1 MQNPLGKT
9 QRGPIIR
16 KSRGIC
22 RSPRGIFEI
31 PTGDLGKTAVFFQ
44 KTP

>member
-16 KSRGIC
+16 KSRGIS